1 MPAGLGASYSSL
13 SEDVYKS
20 TTTSTSNPDKFSVL
34 DSMKKAFQFA
44 SSPHQFKG
52 SSSRLN
58 IGNVGRH
65 TSLDTVSLH
74 TDVDEPQPIIHR
86 YVIKKEE

>member
-20 TTTSTSNPDKFSVL
+20 TTTAASPDKFNVL

-44 SSPHQFKG
+44 SSPHNYKPAGLGAGARAALTRQ
-52 SSSRLN
+52 SN
-58 IGNVGRH
+58 
-65 TSLDTVSLH
+65 SLDTVSLH
-74 TDVDEPQPIIHR
+74 TEEPRAIITSR
-86 YVIKKEE
+86 